1 MFQIAAR
8 RAGTAG
14 ALVLLLGSTVFLAF
28 GVVLI
33 GFSRSISR
41 WMRNEALR
49 VRSAEEILSIRAY
62 NIVTIGVG
70 FVSATLGVLLV
81 AGLGRSK
88 S

>member
-1 MFQIAAR
+1 ML
-8 RAGTAG
+8 GVVWG
-14 ALVLLLGSTVFLAF
+14 AVFLAF